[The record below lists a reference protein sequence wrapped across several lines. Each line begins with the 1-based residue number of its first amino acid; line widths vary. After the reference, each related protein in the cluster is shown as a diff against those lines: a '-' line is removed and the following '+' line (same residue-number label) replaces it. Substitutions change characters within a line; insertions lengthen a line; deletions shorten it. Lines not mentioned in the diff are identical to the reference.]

1 MQLPVVTGGRAS
13 CGDTVVGNPTVLVEN
28 APIGVVGESFVGT
41 GLIGGPGA
49 TRVFVANMPVSVI
62 GDSVSPHGDPKSPH
76 IGAVIVDPGSRG
88 RVFVT

>member
-1 MQLPVVTGGRAS
+1 MQLPVVTGGIAS

-41 GLIGGPGA
+41 GLIVGPGA

-62 GDSVSPHGDPKSPH
+62 GDSVSPHGLAPH
-76 IGAVIVDPGSRG
+76 DGAVIVDPGSRG